1 MDVFFFVPL
10 VILVG
15 FVLPLWLILD
25 YVSKWRSRRMLTT
38 EDQQILTELWR
49 SAQQMEDR
57 IETLERIVLSDAQY
71 RNKDDLS
78 KP

>member
-10 VILVG
+10 VILIG

-49 SAQQMEDR
+49 SAQQFEDR

-71 RNKDDLS
+71 RKKDDHS

>member
-10 VILVG
+10 VILIG

-49 SAQQMEDR
+49 SAQQLEDR

-71 RNKDDLS
+71 RKKDDLS

>member
-1 MDVFFFVPL
+1 MDVFVFVPL
-10 VILVG
+10 VIFLG
-15 FVLPLWLILD
+15 FVVPLWLILD

-49 SAQQMEDR
+49 SAKQLEDR

-71 RNKDDLS
+71 RKKDDLS